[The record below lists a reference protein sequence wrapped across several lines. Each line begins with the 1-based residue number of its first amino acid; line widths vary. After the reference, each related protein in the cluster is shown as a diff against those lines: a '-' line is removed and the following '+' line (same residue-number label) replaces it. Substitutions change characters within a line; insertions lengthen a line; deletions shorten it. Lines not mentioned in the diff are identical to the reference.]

1 MFHRLFRRLAEGIL
15 KTHKGLLLAWV
26 VLIAAA
32 MPFARQLGDHVA
44 RFEATRDIPGT
55 ESYATKQLLRR
66 AFPEATADRR
76 VVMVVKAD
84 DVRAEEVK
92 RYFLRLE
99 AEMESLRAAGEITD
113 YSTPLQIY
121 RTYVAGAARETH
133 ARLMGAARVP
143 GNAAAAGMGLPAP
156 GRGPTAGGVFP
167 STLLREVGA
176 LGAAPAEAGFDA
188 LARRVVAEVPLS
200 EIPLEPS
207 DGLLSR
213 LISPD
218 GKVALATVTFPD
230 AGPFQPRLDRL
241 RGLAARLAPVDASGL
256 EVHVT
261 SEKAIGRDMARHA
274 ERENARVEGYA
285 VFLILAVLLVFFRS
299 PVATLLT
306 LALIQLSM
314 VVSKALLFFLVRG
327 GVELSVFTMPVMSL
341 VMLGAGV
348 DYSMILSERYRQER
362 RAGHPKGEALRTAL
376 ARAGES
382 VFFSGVTVL
391 IAFGAATRSHIG
403 FLQGLGWGG
412 LAGILTIL
420 AAVLTVTPGVLMLA
434 GDRFFWPVRPDAPGA
449 AREGPFA
456 RYLNA
461 TVRFTARY
469 PAVITLVFALLLVPG
484 LLILKG
490 YDPASHPLA
499 LTPPTDAKAGY
510 DLVAGAWGKGRL
522 MPTEVVVRLVPGRAA
537 GGAPTGEDLTA
548 LRGLVRRLEGVP
560 GVREVAAYTQPL
572 GSPLSDVELD
582 RIPEDVRS
590 QYWSADQRLLRVS
603 VTLEGDP
610 VSREA
615 REILGRIRAVT
626 GETSW
631 PGATF
636 AIGGGTLA
644 DQDFHRTL
652 MDDFRRMLLLVS
664 AGIFV
669 ALALQLRSL
678 VVPVRLLLTI
688 LLGNVL
694 TLAFLVGVFQWV
706 RGVPIAADVPVLM
719 AVLMMGLGL
728 DYEIFLVTRV
738 KEGVD
743 AGLDDRTAV
752 EEAVLK
758 TGRVINFA
766 GLLMA
771 GTLGAMTL
779 ASTLLLQSYGAAL
792 GFAVLL
798 DAIVLRTYLV
808 PATMLLLR
816 EYNWWFPGLPGRP
829 ARRGGRPTEA

>member
-1 MFHRLFRRLAEGIL
+1 MFHHLFQRLAEGIL
-15 KTHKGLLLAWV
+15 KTHKGLLLAWMI
-26 VLIAAA
+26 LIAASL
-32 MPFARQLGDHVA
+32 PFARQLGDHVA
-44 RFEATRDIPGT
+44 KFEATRDIPGT
-55 ESYATKQLLRR
+55 ESYATKQLLTQ
-66 AFPEATADRR
+66 AFPDATGDRR
-76 VVMVVKAD
+76 VVLVVKAD
-84 DVRAEEVK
+84 DVRADEVK
-92 RYFLRLE
+92 RYLLRLE
-99 AEMESLRAAGEITD
+99 SELEARRATGEITD
-113 YSTPLQIY
+113 YTTPLDVY
-121 RTYVAGAARETH
+121 RTYVAEAARETR
-133 ARLMGAARVP
+133 ARLIAAARAP
-143 GNAAAAGMGLPAP
+143 GNP
-156 GRGPTAGGVFP
+156 GALGGVFQ
-167 STLLREVGA
+167 STLLKEVAA
-176 LGAAPAEAGFDA
+176 LGAAPGEADFDA
-188 LARRVVAEVPLS
+188 LSRRVVAGVPLA
-200 EIPLEPS
+200 EIPLKAS
-207 DGLLSR
+207 DGLLGR

-218 GKVALATVTFPD
+218 GKVALATVTFPKE
-230 AGPFQPRLDRL
+230 GPFQAQLDRIRDL
-241 RGLAARLAPVDASGL
+241 TGRLVQAEAPGV

-261 SEKAIGRDMARHA
+261 SEKAIGRDMSRHA

-285 VFLILAVLLVFFRS
+285 VFLILAVLLAFFRS
-299 PVATLLT
+299 PVATVLT

-362 RAGHPKGEALRTAL
+362 RAGSPKGEALRTAL

-391 IAFGAATRSHIG
+391 IAFGAATQSHIS
-403 FLQGLGWGG
+403 FLQGLGYGG
-412 LAGILTIL
+412 LVGILTIL

-434 GDRFFWPVRPDAPGA
+434 GDRFFWPVRLDAPEA
-449 AREGPFA
+449 AKEGPFA

-469 PAVITLVFALLLVPG
+469 PAVITFVFVLLLVPG
-484 LLILKG
+484 LLILRG

-499 LTPPTDAKAGY
+499 FTPATDAKVGY
-510 DLVAGAWGKGRL
+510 DLVAGAWGKGQL
-522 MPTEVVVRLVPGRAA
+522 MPTEVVVTLPPGQVS
-537 GGAPTGEDLTA
+537 GESPSAESVAA
-548 LRGLVRRLEGVP
+548 LRDLVRRLEEVP
-560 GVREVAAYTQPL
+560 GVREVAAYTQPF
-572 GSPLSDVELD
+572 GSPLSDAELG
-582 RIPEDVRS
+582 RLPEDLRAP
-590 QYWSADQRLLRVS
+590 YWAAAQRVLRVS

-610 VSREA
+610 VSRQA
-615 REILGRIRAVT
+615 RGILGQIRAVT
-626 GETSW
+626 GATSW

-636 AIGGGTLA
+636 DLGGSTQA
-644 DQDFHRTL
+644 DQDFYRTL
-652 MDDFRRMLLLVS
+652 MDDFRRMLLLIS
-664 AGIFV
+664 AGVFLT
-669 ALALQLRSL
+669 LALQLRSL

-694 TLAFLVGVFQWV
+694 TLAFLVVVFQWV

-779 ASTLLLQSYGAAL
+779 ASTVLLQSYGAAL

-798 DAIVLRTYLV
+798 DAIILRTYLV

-816 EYNWWFPGLPGRP
+816 KYNWWFPGLATLAAEGE
-829 ARRGGRPTEA
+829 TQ

>member
-1 MFHRLFRRLAEGIL
+1 MFHHLFQRLAEGIL
-15 KTHKGLLLAWV
+15 KSHKGLLLAWV
-26 VLIAAA
+26 VLTTAA
-32 MPFARQLGDHVA
+32 MPFARQLGDRVA
-44 RFEATRDIPGT
+44 RFEAARDIPGT
-55 ESYATKQLLRR
+55 ESHATKQLLFE
-66 AFPEATADRR
+66 AFPEAMADRR
-76 VVMVVKAD
+76 VVLVVKAED
-84 DVRAEEVK
+84 ALGDGVR
-92 RYFLRLE
+92 RFLLRLE
-99 AEMESLRAAGEITD
+99 SELESRRAAGEIAGYT
-113 YSTPLQIY
+113 TPLDVY
-121 RTYVAGAARETH
+121 RTYVAAAARGMH
-133 ARLMGAARVP
+133 ARLTGP
-143 GNAAAAGMGLPAP
+143 AAASAKPAAP
-156 GRGPTAGGVFP
+156 AGVFQAA
-167 STLLREVGA
+167 LLKEAAA
-176 LGAAPAEAGFDA
+176 LGAAPGEADFDA
-188 LARRVVAEVPLS
+188 LARRVVAEVPLA

-207 DGLLSR
+207 EGILGR
-213 LISPD
+213 IVSPD
-218 GKVALATVTFPD
+218 RKLALASVTFPED
-230 AGPFQPRLDRL
+230 GPFQPQLDATRDL
-241 RGLAARLAPVDASGL
+241 TGRLAQTEARGL

-261 SEKAIGRDMARHA
+261 SEKAIGRDMARQA
-274 ERENARVEGYA
+274 EQENARVEGYA

-299 PVATLLT
+299 PVATVLT

-314 VVSKALLFFLVRG
+314 AVSKALLLFLVRG
-327 GVELSVFTMPVMSL
+327 GVELSVFTLPVMSL

-348 DYSMILSERYRQER
+348 DYSMIISERYRQER
-362 RAGHPKGEALRTAL
+362 RAGRPKEEALRTAL

-391 IAFGAATRSHIG
+391 IAFGAATRSHIS
-403 FLQGLGWGG
+403 FLQGLGYGG
-412 LAGILTIL
+412 LVGILTIL
-420 AAVLTVTPGVLMLA
+420 AAVLTVTPGVLLLA

-449 AREGPFA
+449 AKEGPFA
-456 RYLNA
+456 RYLDA

-469 PAVITLVFALLLVPG
+469 PAVITLVFVLLLVPG

-499 LTPPTDAKAGY
+499 LTPTTDAKAGY
-510 DLVAGAWGKGRL
+510 DLVADAWGKGRL
-522 MPTEVVVRLVPGRAA
+522 MPTEVAVRLTPGHLK
-537 GGAPTGEDLTA
+537 GDAPPAESLAA
-548 LRGLVRRLEGVP
+548 LRGLVRRLEDVP

-572 GSPLSDVELD
+572 GRPLSEAELN
-582 RIPEDVRS
+582 RLPEDLRAPF
-590 QYWSADQRLLRVS
+590 WSADRRVLRVS
-603 VTLEGDP
+603 LVLEGDP

-615 REILGRIRAVT
+615 RETLGRIRTVI

-631 PGATF
+631 PGTAF
-636 AIGGGTLA
+636 SLGGATLA
-644 DQDFHRTL
+644 DRDFYKTL
-652 MDDFRRMLLLVS
+652 MDDFRRMLLLIS
-664 AGIFV
+664 IGIFV
-669 ALALQLRSL
+669 TLALQLRSL

-688 LLGNVL
+688 VLGNVL
-694 TLAFLVGVFQWV
+694 TLAFLVVVFQGV

-816 EYNWWFPGLPGRP
+816 RYNWWFPGLPAAA
-829 ARRGGRPTEA
+829 ARRGRRPTEA

>member
-1 MFHRLFRRLAEGIL
+1 MFHHLFQRLAEGIL
-15 KTHKGLLLAWV
+15 KSHKRLLLAWV
-26 VLIAAA
+26 ILIAAA

-55 ESYATKQLLRR
+55 ESYATKQLLRQ
-66 AFPEATADRR
+66 AFPDVASDRR
-76 VVMVVKAD
+76 VVLVIKAEDALGD
-84 DVRAEEVK
+84 DVR
-92 RYFLRLE
+92 RFLPRLE
-99 AEMESLRAAGEITD
+99 SELESLRAAGEITD
-113 YSTPLQIY
+113 YATPLEVY
-121 RTYVAGAARETH
+121 RTYVAAAAREMH
-133 ARLMGAARVP
+133 ARLIAGPGAP
-143 GNAAAAGMGLPAP
+143 GFPAP
-156 GRGPTAGGVFP
+156 AGRGFQ
-167 STLLREVGA
+167 SELMKEVSA
-176 LGAAPAEAGFDA
+176 LGAAPGEADFDA
-188 LARRVVAEVPLS
+188 LARRVVAEVPLA
-200 EIPLEPS
+200 EIPLAAS
-207 DGLLSR
+207 DGPLGR
-213 LISPD
+213 MVSPD
-218 GKVALATVTFPD
+218 RKLALASVAFPD
-230 AGPFQPRLDRL
+230 TGPFQPQLDRL
-241 RGLAARLAPVDASGL
+241 RDLAGRLVQAETPGV

-261 SEKAIGRDMARHA
+261 SEKAVGRDMARHA

-285 VFLILAVLLVFFRS
+285 VILILAVLLVFFRS
-299 PVATLLT
+299 PVATVLT

-314 VVSKALLFFLVRG
+314 VVGKALLLFLVRG

-362 RAGHPKGEALRTAL
+362 RAGFPKGKALRTAL

-403 FLQGLGWGG
+403 FLQGLGYGG
-412 LAGILTIL
+412 LVGILTIL
-420 AAVLTVTPGVLMLA
+420 VAVLTVTPGVLMLA

-449 AREGPFA
+449 AKEGPFA
-456 RYLNA
+456 RYLDA
-461 TVRFTARY
+461 TARFTARY
-469 PAVITLVFALLLVPG
+469 PAVITLVFVLLLIPG

-490 YDPASHPLA
+490 YNPASHPLA
-499 LTPPTDAKAGY
+499 LTPATDAKAGY
-510 DLVAGAWGKGRL
+510 DLVAETWGKGQL
-522 MPTEVVVRLVPGRAA
+522 MPTEVVVRLAPEQVAR
-537 GGAPTGEDLTA
+537 GAPAAESVAA
-548 LRGLVRRLEGVP
+548 LRDLVRRLEGVP
-560 GVREVAAYTQPL
+560 GVGEVAAYTQPL
-572 GSPLSDVELD
+572 GRPLTDAELIRLPAD
-582 RIPEDVRS
+582 LRAA
-590 QYWSADQRLLRVS
+590 YWAAGERLLRVS

-610 VSREA
+610 VSRAA
-615 REILGRIRAVT
+615 RETLGRIRGVIA
-626 GETSW
+626 ETAW

-636 AIGGGTLA
+636 DIGGGTLA

-652 MDDFRRMLLLVS
+652 MDDFRRMLLLVA

-669 ALALQLRSL
+669 TLALQLRSL

-688 LLGNVL
+688 VLGNVL
-694 TLAFLVGVFQWV
+694 TLAFLVVVFQWV

-766 GLLMA
+766 GFLMA

-816 EYNWWFPGLPGRP
+816 KYNWWFPGLPGRP
-829 ARRGGRPTEA
+829 GAPRTPAD